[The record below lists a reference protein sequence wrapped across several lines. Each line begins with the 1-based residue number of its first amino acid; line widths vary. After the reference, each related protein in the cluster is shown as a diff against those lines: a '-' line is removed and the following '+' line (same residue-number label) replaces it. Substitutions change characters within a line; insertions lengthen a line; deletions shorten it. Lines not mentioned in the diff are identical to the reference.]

1 MYAEVSY
8 MAGIK
13 CELVRIETKDNLE
26 LQGLLYEPKIKTG
39 KILMHTHAW
48 IGNFYENLFI
58 DYIAKEAIAKG
69 FAFLTY
75 NNRGAGIITDFI
87 KKEKEKRAYFRSG
100 GSIEIFEDCIIDI
113 SAGIDFVSQRG
124 YKQIILEGH
133 SLGCQKIA
141 FYESK
146 KNDRRIKAIVLLSPI
161 DDIAYVRRLLGD
173 KYDSLLKT
181 AQEMK
186 EKGDGNNLI
195 PQNMAFYPLMSVNR
209 YLDLMDPATTHGN
222 ILNYSD
228 NLKEIKKIS
237 KPILAIFGSNDDYE
251 NQPQKTLALIE
262 KKLRWDTCLIQN
274 TDHWFFGQEEKLSN
288 SIFSWIEQGKIM

>member
-1 MYAEVSY
+1 MDR
-8 MAGIK
+8 IK
-13 CELVRIETKDNLE
+13 CVLVRIETKDNLE
-26 LQGLLYEPKIKTG
+26 LVGLLYEPKIKTD
-39 KILMHTHAW
+39 KILIHSHAW
-48 IGNFYENLFI
+48 IGNFYENIFI

-87 KKEKEKRAYFRSG
+87 KKEKEKRAYFRFG

-113 SAGIDFVSQRG
+113 SAGIDFVFKRG

-146 KNDRRIKAIVLLSPI
+146 TNDERVKAIVLLSPI
-161 DDIAYVRRLLGD
+161 DDIAYVKRLLGD

-181 AQEMK
+181 AREMK
-186 EKGDGNNLI
+186 QKGKGNNLI
-195 PQNMAFYPLMSVNR
+195 PENMAFYPLMSVNR
-209 YLDLMDPATTHGN
+209 YLDLMDPTTTHGN

-228 NLKEIKKIS
+228 DLKEVKKIA
-237 KPILAIFGSNDDYE
+237 KPMLAIFGSNDDYE

-262 KKLRWDTCLIQN
+262 KKLRWDICLLQDA
-274 TDHWFFGQEEKLSN
+274 DHWFFGQEEKLSN
-288 SIFSWIEQGKIM
+288 KIFSWIEKQKI